1 MSKSSLV
8 PIEHTL
14 AVISDVHGNLPAL
27 EAVWQELDRR
37 GVKRVLVA
45 GDHLLKDPGPDGLA
59 SIPPIPGRGPLE
71 VWRRLQSTPQ
81 RTVELARSLAD
92 TALATLHESRLV
104 PRGKT
109 DEEKRED
116 EAKREA
122 FLETR
127 KVIGALVLKAI
138 EKLPTLLRVEMA
150 DGRSVLVVHGS
161 PRDPGVD
168 ITHDLEDDDVTNL
181 LGGEPADIVVVAGAH
196 APFQREVRG
205 VRVVGLGSVGQPL
218 GGELTAHVVLI
229 TPRYE
234 GALIEEA
241 WVPYGA

>member
-1 MSKSSLV
+1 MSKTSLV
-8 PIEHTL
+8 PIEHTI
-14 AVISDVHGNLPAL
+14 AVISDVHGNLRAL
-27 EAVWQELDRR
+27 EAVWHELDRR

-45 GDHLLKDPGPDGLA
+45 GDHLLGDPGAESEALPLTQ
-59 SIPPIPGRGPLE
+59 PLE
-71 VWRRLQSTPQ
+71 VWRRLQTTPQ
-81 RTVELARSLAD
+81 RTVDLARSLAD
-92 TALATLHESRLV
+92 TALATMHESRLV

-109 DEEKRED
+109 DDEKRRD

-127 KVIGALVLKAI
+127 KAIGALVLKAI